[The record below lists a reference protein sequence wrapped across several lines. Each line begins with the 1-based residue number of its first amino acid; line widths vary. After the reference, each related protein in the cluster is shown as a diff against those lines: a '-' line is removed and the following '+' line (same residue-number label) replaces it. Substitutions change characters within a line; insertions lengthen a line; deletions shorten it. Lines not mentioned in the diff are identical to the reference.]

1 MAELIPFNS
10 AEADSKTSWY
20 SALGAG
26 LISGLIKVPEGIV
39 SLGAELIDLGAD
51 TDTVASVERFFDDI
65 NPFEEIAEERTIG
78 KLAEVFTQI
87 GIPGTAGFKA
97 GTKLAQK
104 ALDAKKAGT
113 YAKFGKESKRAL
125 EEVEKLNKKAGY
137 RKFVTGIM
145 GGATGEAFITDAD
158 KIGSFGDLFGGPTA
172 LDREE
177 TYGREEASRRLL
189 NRIKFGSESLLVTPV
204 IAGVGKGA
212 KALAQRGKELAYS
225 DSAFERWINKYVG
238 APFRPRGDLPQ
249 EIFAAEMTKQGLK
262 ARDTDAAKEIVNT
275 ITKEVDKVFPEM
287 ETIFNKSNKQEKDK
301 FLDLLN
307 KTLFEGDISKPINP
321 KSMDDIVRQMDDIEL
336 NPQSRQKIVG
346 AIDNARNEFT
356 TLIGYLNKNISDKK
370 NLKSGVKDLQELLKD
385 RVQGWVGSTYRAFE
399 PRSRFFKAFQRFKP
413 TEEAYSKTINLF
425 RRYLAKTDTSKN
437 VKLIKDEFEQFV
449 PEGTDYYQQA
459 KYMVDDILEQGQQAR
474 KKPGQLPDL
483 NYTDKT
489 AQGIKTKSFEEMLKK
504 TGGKGSKVIRELFG
518 EIKDPRYSIFNAMTN
533 LSSAA
538 RTSSFFENIA
548 ENNKKLQAAG
558 ERGAFWTDEAL
569 AKQGVRSNETGIQV
583 VKVGDYLKENKL
595 PGIQY
600 VDNEILDSWTSKEIA
615 EGMLHANDVPRGL
628 AGAIRGREAASSAES
643 AATYLYRTLL
653 LAPKAASQMAKTIL
667 SIPTHLR
674 NLISAGMFTVANGT
688 VLEPTFFKNAVKGF
702 KGSGVFKLGPKS
714 PEMQKLYQELL
725 ELGVVNSQV
734 QIGDLTALFKDVIQS
749 GDQFVSPDTILKS
762 FFKKMKKVG
771 SFLQGKYVAEDDAF
785 KITNFLTELER
796 LKIGRAKQLNIKRAN
811 LDSTLD
817 DATELEL
824 KQKAADIVKNTVPNY
839 AYVGSAVKTSR
850 VLPIGNFMS
859 FPSEMIRTTAGI
871 GKQALSELRHSR
883 PTKGSN
889 IGPMV
894 FDIEANAF
902 VKNDNPM
909 YATGMKRI
917 AGMTTA
923 LTAVPIGL
931 TEGMKA
937 LYDVTEDEMSALR
950 QFVPEWSKNST
961 LLPMRDDDGTLRYID
976 FSHSNVYDVIGRP
989 FRTLLNNVLRAQES
1003 EDVLLRGFRDGI
1015 IEASGEIMNPFISES
1030 IWTEA
1035 MTDIVVRNG
1044 RTNEGR
1050 LLYTDETPFGDRL
1063 SIQFMHLGQALAPS
1077 YKQYQRIG
1085 QAAFG
1090 VPNKR
1095 GDELEIGPELGGLM
1109 GFRAIKIDPLESM
1122 GFKIAEYQTG
1132 IRNAR
1137 REFTGGYFGLLKGG
1151 PIKANDII
1159 ERFFIS
1165 NQARFNVQKEMYR
1178 NLNSANILG
1187 VEDNA
1192 LRKTFKERQLSDD
1205 SFRQLKDGRFEPYFP
1220 SKDIEDRF
1228 KEIARDLG
1236 DIDVFKEIKPTLR
1249 EMNRDLK
1256 ILDLGE
1262 TFDLDLTDYLE
1273 EGPGIAESLGLGN
1286 IGQPPMP
1293 NQQILQT
1300 SQVQAPGSNVT
1311 SQGLT
1316 PTELALLSPEEQQ
1329 IRLRQR
1335 GLA

>member
-20 SALGAG
+20 SAFGAG

-51 TDTVASVERFFDDI
+51 TNTVASVEKFFDDI

-137 RKFVTGIM
+137 RKFVAGIM

-189 NRIKFGSESLLVTPV
+189 NRVKFGSESLLVTPV

-225 DSAFERWINKYVG
+225 DSAFERWINKYIG
-238 APFRPRGDLPQ
+238 APFRPRGDLP
-249 EIFAAEMTKQGLK
+249 EEVFAAEMTKQGLK

-287 ETIFNKSNKQEKDK
+287 ETIFNKSTKQEKDK

-307 KTLFEGDISKPINP
+307 KSLFEGDISKPINP

-413 TEEAYSKTINLF
+413 TEEAYSNAINLF
-425 RRYLAKTDTSKN
+425 RRYLAKTDPSRP
-437 VKLIKDEFEQFV
+437 KDTGLDL
-449 PEGTDYYQQA
+449 EGTTDYYQQA

-489 AQGIKTKSFEEMLKK
+489 AQGVKTKSFEEMLKK
-504 TGGKGSKVIRELFG
+504 TGGKGSKVIRDLFG

-583 VKVGDYLKENKL
+583 VKVGDYLKENRL

-688 VLEPTFFKNAVKGF
+688 IAEPTFFKNAVKGF

-749 GDQFVSPDTILKS
+749 GDQFISPDTILKS

-796 LKIGRAKQLNIKRAN
+796 LKIGRAKQLNIKRVD

-883 PTKGSN
+883 PTRGSN

-937 LYDVTEDEMSALR
+937 LYDVTEDEMQALR

-1063 SIQFMHLGQALAPS
+1063 AIQFLHLGEALAPS

-1090 VPNKR
+1090 TPTKR

-1137 REFTGGYFGLLKGG
+1137 REFTGGYFGLLRGG

-1165 NQARFNVQKEMYR
+1165 NQARFNVQKELYR

-1192 LRKTFKERQLSDD
+1192 LRRTFKERQLSDE

-1236 DIDVFKEIKPTLR
+1236 DIDVFKEVKPTLR
-1249 EMNRDLK
+1249 EMNRELK
-1256 ILDLGE
+1256 SLDLGE

-1300 SQVQAPGSNVT
+1300 SQVQAPGNIT

>member
-20 SALGAG
+20 SAFGAG

-51 TDTVASVERFFDDI
+51 TNTVASVEKFFDDI

-104 ALDAKKAGT
+104 ALNAKKAGT

-137 RKFVTGIM
+137 RKFVAGIM

-225 DSAFERWINKYVG
+225 DSAFERWINKYIG
-238 APFRPRGDLPQ
+238 APFRPRGDLP
-249 EIFAAEMTKQGLK
+249 EEVFAAEMTKQGLK

-287 ETIFNKSNKQEKDK
+287 ETIFNKSTKQEKDK

-321 KSMDDIVRQMDDIEL
+321 KSMDDIVKQMDDIEL

-413 TEEAYSKTINLF
+413 TEEAYSNAINLF
-425 RRYLAKTDTSKN
+425 RRYLAKTDPSRP
-437 VKLIKDEFEQFV
+437 KDTGLDL
-449 PEGTDYYQQA
+449 EGTTDYYQQA

-489 AQGIKTKSFEEMLKK
+489 AQGVKTKSFEEMLKK
-504 TGGKGSKVIRELFG
+504 TGGKGSKVIRDLFG

-583 VKVGDYLKENKL
+583 VKVGDYLKENRL

-688 VLEPTFFKNAVKGF
+688 IAEPTFFKNAVKGF

-734 QIGDLTALFKDVIQS
+734 QIGDLTALFKDVIQT
-749 GDQFVSPDTILKS
+749 GDQFISPDTILKS

-796 LKIGRAKQLNIKRAN
+796 LKIGRAKQLNIKRAD

-817 DATELEL
+817 DAVELEL

-883 PTKGSN
+883 PTRGSN

-909 YATGMKRI
+909 YATGIKRI

-937 LYDVTEDEMSALR
+937 LYDVTEDEMQALR

-1050 LLYTDETPFGDRL
+1050 LLYTDETPFGDKL
-1063 SIQFMHLGQALAPS
+1063 AIQFLHLGEALAPS

-1090 VPNKR
+1090 TPTKR

-1137 REFTGGYFGLLKGG
+1137 REFTGGYFGLLRGG

-1159 ERFFIS
+1159 ERFFVS

-1192 LRKTFKERQLSDD
+1192 LRRTFKERQLSDE
-1205 SFRQLKDGRFEPYFP
+1205 SFRQLKDGRFDPYFP

-1236 DIDVFKEIKPTLR
+1236 DIDVFKEVKPTLR
-1249 EMNRDLK
+1249 EMNRELK
-1256 ILDLGE
+1256 SLDLGE

-1300 SQVQAPGSNVT
+1300 SQVQAPGNIT

>member
-20 SALGAG
+20 SAFGAG

-51 TDTVASVERFFDDI
+51 TNTVASVEKFFDDI

-104 ALDAKKAGT
+104 ALNAKKAGT

-137 RKFVTGIM
+137 RKFVAGIM

-238 APFRPRGDLPQ
+238 APFRPRGDLP
-249 EIFAAEMTKQGLK
+249 EEVFAAEMTKQGLK

-287 ETIFNKSNKQEKDK
+287 ETIFNKSTKQEKDK

-321 KSMDDIVRQMDDIEL
+321 KSMDDIVKQMDDIEL
-336 NPQSRQKIVG
+336 DPQSRQKIVG

-356 TLIGYLNKNISDKK
+356 TLVGYLNNNIKDKK
-370 NLKSGVKDLQELLKD
+370 NLKPGLEELQELLKD

-399 PRSRFFKAFQRFKP
+399 PRSRFFKAFQRYKP
-413 TEEAYSKTINLF
+413 TEQAYSNAISLF
-425 RRYLAKTDTSKN
+425 RRYLAKTDPSRP
-437 VKLIKDEFEQFV
+437 KDTGLDL
-449 PEGTDYYQQA
+449 EGTTDYYQQA
-459 KYMVDDILEQGQQAR
+459 KYMVDDILEQGQQAE

-483 NYTDKT
+483 EYTNKT
-489 AQGIKTKSFEEMLKK
+489 AQGVKTKSFEEMLKK
-504 TGGKGSKVIRELFG
+504 TGGKGSKVIRDLFG

-558 ERGAFWTDEAL
+558 ERGAFWSDKDAAKKGLKTD
-569 AKQGVRSNETGIQV
+569 VTGIEI
-583 VKVGDYLKENKL
+583 VKLGDELRKYKL

-600 VDNEILDSWTSKEIA
+600 VDNELLDNWTSKEIV

-688 VLEPTFFKNAVKGF
+688 IAEPTFFKNAVKGF

-734 QIGDLTALFKDVIQS
+734 QIGDLTALFKDVIQT
-749 GDQFVSPDTILKS
+749 GDQFISPDTILKS

-796 LKIGRAKQLNIKRAN
+796 LKIGRAKQLNIKRAD

-817 DATELEL
+817 DAVELEL

-883 PTKGSN
+883 PTRGSN

-909 YATGMKRI
+909 YATGIKRI

-937 LYDVTEDEMSALR
+937 LYDVTEDEMQALR

-1015 IEASGEIMNPFISES
+1015 VEASGEIMNPFISES

-1050 LLYTDETPFGDRL
+1050 LLYTDETPFGDKL
-1063 SIQFMHLGQALAPS
+1063 AIQFLHLGEALAPS

-1090 VPNKR
+1090 TPTKR

-1137 REFTGGYFGLLKGG
+1137 REFTGGYFGLLRGG

-1159 ERFFIS
+1159 ERFFVS

-1192 LRKTFKERQLSDD
+1192 LRRTFKERQLSDE
-1205 SFRQLKDGRFEPYFP
+1205 SFRQLKDGRFDPYFP

-1236 DIDVFKEIKPTLR
+1236 DIDVFKEVKPTLR
-1249 EMNRDLK
+1249 EMNRELK
-1256 ILDLGE
+1256 SLDLGE

-1300 SQVQAPGSNVT
+1300 SQVQAPGNIT

>member
-113 YAKFGKESKRAL
+113 YAKFGKESKKAL

-238 APFRPRGDLPQ
+238 APFRPRGDLPE

-287 ETIFNKSNKQEKDK
+287 ETIFNKSTKQEKDK

-346 AIDNARNEFT
+346 AIDRARSEFT
-356 TLIGYLNKNISDKK
+356 NLVGYLNKNISDKK

-413 TEEAYSKTINLF
+413 TEEAYNNSIALF
-425 RRYLAKTDTSKN
+425 RRYLAKTDPSRP
-437 VKLIKDEFEQFV
+437 KDTGLDL
-449 PEGTDYYQQA
+449 EGTTDYYQQA

-489 AQGIKTKSFEEMLKK
+489 AQGVKTKSFEEMLKK

-548 ENNKKLQAAG
+548 ENNRKLQSAG

-583 VKVGDYLKENKL
+583 VKVGDYLKENRL

-796 LKIGRAKQLNIKRAN
+796 LKIGRSKQLNIKRAD

-817 DATELEL
+817 DAVELEL

-1090 VPNKR
+1090 VPTKR

-1122 GFKIAEYQTG
+1122 GFKISEYQTG

-1192 LRKTFKERQLSDD
+1192 LRRTFKERQLSDD
-1205 SFRQLKDGRFEPYFP
+1205 SFRQLKDGRFQPYFP

-1236 DIDVFKEIKPTLR
+1236 DIDVFKEVKPTLR
-1249 EMNRDLK
+1249 EMNRELK
-1256 ILDLGE
+1256 SLDLGE

-1300 SQVQAPGSNVT
+1300 PQVQAPGSNVT

>member
-225 DSAFERWINKYVG
+225 DSAFERWINKYIG
-238 APFRPRGDLPQ
+238 APFRPRGDLPE

-287 ETIFNKSNKQEKDK
+287 ETIFNKSTKQEKDK

-356 TLIGYLNKNISDKK
+356 TLVGYLNNNIKDKK
-370 NLKSGVKDLQELLKD
+370 NLKPGLEELQELLKD

-399 PRSRFFKAFQRFKP
+399 PRSRFFKAFQRYKP
-413 TEEAYSKTINLF
+413 TEQAYDNAIALF
-425 RRYLAKTDTSKN
+425 RRYLAKTDPSKP
-437 VKLIKDEFEQFV
+437 KDTGLDL
-449 PEGTDYYQQA
+449 EGTTDYYQQA

-489 AQGIKTKSFEEMLKK
+489 AQGVKTKSFEEMLKK

-583 VKVGDYLKENKL
+583 VKVGDYLKENRL

-688 VLEPTFFKNAVKGF
+688 IAEPTFFKNAVKGF

-817 DATELEL
+817 DAVELEL

-883 PTKGSN
+883 PTRGSN

-937 LYDVTEDEMSALR
+937 LYDVTEEEMSALR

-1050 LLYTDETPFGDRL
+1050 LLYTDETPFGDKL
-1063 SIQFMHLGQALAPS
+1063 SIQFLHLGEALAPS

-1090 VPNKR
+1090 TPTKR

-1159 ERFFIS
+1159 ERFFVS

-1192 LRKTFKERQLSDD
+1192 LRRTFKERQLSDD
-1205 SFRQLKDGRFEPYFP
+1205 SFRQLKDGRFDPYFP

-1236 DIDVFKEIKPTLR
+1236 DIDVFKEVKPTLR

-1256 ILDLGE
+1256 SLDLGE

-1300 SQVQAPGSNVT
+1300 SQVQAPGNIT

>member
-10 AEADSKTSWY
+10 AESDNKTSWY

-39 SLGAELIDLGAD
+39 SLGAELVDLGAD
-51 TDTVASVERFFDDI
+51 TNTVAAVERFFDDI

-97 GTKLAQK
+97 ASGLANK
-104 ALDAKKAGT
+104 AIRAKKLGA
-113 YAKFGKESKRAL
+113 YAKFGRRSKDAL
-125 EEVEKLNKKAGY
+125 EEVQKLNKQAGY
-137 RKFVTGIM
+137 RKFVAGIM

-225 DSAFERWINKYVG
+225 DSAFERWIDKWIG
-238 APFRPRGDLPQ
+238 SPFRPRGDLP
-249 EIFAAEMTKQGLK
+249 EEVFKSEMAKQGLK
-262 ARDTDAAKEIVNT
+262 SRDIDSAKEIVNN
-275 ITKEVDKVFPEM
+275 ITREVDKAFPEM
-287 ETIFNKSNKQEKDK
+287 ETLFNKSTKKEKDK

-307 KTLFEGDISKPINP
+307 KSLFEGDISKPVNVNAMENII
-321 KSMDDIVRQMDDIEL
+321 KEMDNVQL
-336 NPQSRQKIVG
+336 NPESRQRIVG
-346 AIDNARNEFT
+346 AIDAARAEFT
-356 TLIGYLNKNISDKK
+356 NLINIYNKNIPVKEK
-370 NLKSGVKDLQELLKD
+370 GKLKSGVAELQEILKD

-399 PRSRFFKAFQRFKP
+399 PRSRFVKTFRRYQP
-413 TEEAYSKTINLF
+413 TEEAYSNAINLF
-425 RRYLAKTDTSKN
+425 RRYLAKTDPERKTPFD
-437 VKLIKDEFEQFV
+437 IK
-449 PEGTDYYQQA
+449 GTDYYQQA
-459 KYMVDDILEQGQQAR
+459 KYMVDDILEQGQKGR
-474 KKPGQLPDL
+474 KKSGSLPDL

-504 TGGKGSKVIRELFG
+504 TGGKGSKVIRDLFG
-518 EIKDPRYSIFNAMTN
+518 EIRDPRYSIFNAMTN

-538 RTSSFFENIA
+538 RTATFFDDLALTNS
-548 ENNKKLQAAG
+548 KVQASG
-558 ERGAFWTDEAL
+558 GRGAFWADETL
-569 AKQGVRSNETGIQV
+569 AKQAVRSNQTGIQV
-583 VKVGDYLKENKL
+583 VKVADYLTEGKY
-595 PGIQY
+595 PGIKY
-600 VDNEILDSWTSKEIA
+600 VDNELLNKYTTKEIA

-628 AGAIRGREAASSAES
+628 AGALRGRESASTAEA

-688 VLEPTFFKNAVKGF
+688 LIEPSFYKNAVQGF

-714 PEMQKLYQELL
+714 PEMQKMYQELL
-725 ELGVVNSQV
+725 DLGVVNSQV
-734 QIGDLTALFKDVIQS
+734 QIGDLTALFRDVIQG
-749 GDQFVSPDTILKS
+749 GDQFITPDTVLKS

-796 LKIGRAKQLNIKRAN
+796 LKIGRAKQLGLKRN
-811 LDSTLD
+811 QLDNVLD
-817 DATELEL
+817 DVAVREL
-824 KQKAADIVKNTVPNY
+824 KEQAADIVKNTVPNY

-850 VLPIGNFMS
+850 LLPIGNFMS
-859 FPSEMIRTTAGI
+859 FPSEMIRTTSNIARQG
-871 GKQALSELRHSR
+871 LSELRHSR
-883 PTKGSN
+883 PTRGSN
-889 IGPMV
+889 IAPMV

-909 YATGMKRI
+909 YATGIKRL

-923 LTAVPIGL
+923 LTIVPTTAV
-931 TEGMKA
+931 EGMKA
-937 LYDVTEDEMSALR
+937 LYDVTEDEMQALR
-950 QFVPEWSKNST
+950 QFVPDWSKNST
-961 LLPMRDDDGTLRYID
+961 LLPLRDDDGTLRYID
-976 FSHSNVYDVIGRP
+976 FSHSNVYDTVARP
-989 FRTLLNNVLRAQES
+989 FRTLLNNVLMAQES
-1003 EDVLLRGFRDGI
+1003 EDTILRGFRDGVV
-1015 IEASGEIMNPFISES
+1015 EATGEIMNPFISES

-1044 RTNEGR
+1044 RTPEGR
-1050 LLYTDETPFGDRL
+1050 LLYTDETPFGDKL
-1063 SIQFMHLGQALAPS
+1063 AIQFLHLGEALAPS
-1077 YKQYQRIG
+1077 YKQYQRLG
-1085 QAAFG
+1085 QATFG
-1090 VPNKR
+1090 TPTKR
-1095 GDELEIGPELGGLM
+1095 GDELDIGPELGGLI
-1109 GFRAIKIDPLESM
+1109 GFRAIKVDPLDSM
-1122 GFKIAEYQTG
+1122 SFKIAEYQTG

-1137 REFTGGYFGLLKGG
+1137 REFTGGYFGLLRGG

-1159 ERFFIS
+1159 ERFYVS
-1165 NQARFNVQKEMYR
+1165 NQARFNVQKEMYK
-1178 NLNSANILG
+1178 NLNAANILG
-1187 VEDNA
+1187 VADGE
-1192 LRKTFKERQLSDD
+1192 LRKTFQDRQLSNDA
-1205 SFRQLKDGRFEPYFP
+1205 FRQLKSGRFEPYFP
-1220 SKDIEDRF
+1220 SKDIENRF

-1236 DIDVFKEIKPTLR
+1236 DVDVFREIKPVLR

-1256 ILDLGE
+1256 SLDLGE
-1262 TFDLDLTDYLE
+1262 TFDLNLNDYLE
-1273 EGPGIAESLGLGN
+1273 EGPGIAESLGIGT
-1286 IGQPPMP
+1286 IGQTPAP
-1293 NQQILQT
+1293 NQQVIQT
-1300 SQVQAPGSNVT
+1300 AQIQAPGNIN
-1311 SQGLT
+1311 QGLT
-1316 PTELALLSPEEQQ
+1316 AIENALLSEEEKL

>member
-10 AEADSKTSWY
+10 AESDNKTSWY

-39 SLGAELIDLGAD
+39 SLGAELVDLGAD
-51 TDTVASVERFFDDI
+51 TNTVAAVERFFDDI
-65 NPFEEIAEERTIG
+65 NPFEEVAEERTIG

-97 GTKLAQK
+97 ASGLANK
-104 ALDAKKAGT
+104 AIRAKKLGA
-113 YAKFGKESKRAL
+113 YAKFGRRSKDAL
-125 EEVEKLNKKAGY
+125 EEVQKLNKQAGY
-137 RKFVTGIM
+137 RKFVAGIM

-204 IAGVGKGA
+204 IAGAGKGA

-225 DSAFERWINKYVG
+225 DSAFERWIDKWIG
-238 APFRPRGDLPQ
+238 SPFRPRGDLP
-249 EIFAAEMTKQGLK
+249 EEVFKSEMAKQGLK
-262 ARDTDAAKEIVNT
+262 SRDIDSAKEIVNN
-275 ITKEVDKVFPEM
+275 ITREVDKAFPEM
-287 ETIFNKSNKQEKDK
+287 ETLFNKSTKKEKDK

-307 KTLFEGDISKPINP
+307 KSLFEGDISKPVNVNAMENII
-321 KSMDDIVRQMDDIEL
+321 KEMDNVQL
-336 NPQSRQKIVG
+336 NPESRQRIVG
-346 AIDNARNEFT
+346 AIDAARQEFT
-356 TLIGYLNKNISDKK
+356 NLINIYNKNIPVKEK
-370 NLKSGVKDLQELLKD
+370 GKLKSGVAELQEILKD

-399 PRSRFFKAFQRFKP
+399 PRSRFIKTFRRYQP
-413 TEEAYSKTINLF
+413 TEEAYSNAINLF
-425 RRYLAKTDTSKN
+425 RRYLAKTDPERKTPFD
-437 VKLIKDEFEQFV
+437 IK
-449 PEGTDYYQQA
+449 GTDYYQQA
-459 KYMVDDILEQGQQAR
+459 KYMVDDILEQGQKGR
-474 KKPGQLPDL
+474 KKSGSLPDL

-504 TGGKGSKVIRELFG
+504 TGGKGSKVIRDLFG
-518 EIKDPRYSIFNAMTN
+518 EIRDPRYSIFNAMTN

-538 RTSSFFENIA
+538 RTATFFDDLALTNS
-548 ENNKKLQAAG
+548 KVQASG
-558 ERGAFWTDEAL
+558 GRGAFWADETL
-569 AKQGVRSNETGIQV
+569 AKQAVRSNQTGIQV
-583 VKVGDYLKENKL
+583 VKVADYLTEGKY
-595 PGIQY
+595 PGIKY
-600 VDNEILDSWTSKEIA
+600 VDNELLNKYTTKEIA

-628 AGAIRGREAASSAES
+628 AGALRGRESASTAEA

-688 VLEPTFFKNAVKGF
+688 IAEPTFFKNAVQGF

-714 PEMQKLYQELL
+714 PEMQKMYQELL
-725 ELGVVNSQV
+725 DLGVVNSQV
-734 QIGDLTALFKDVIQS
+734 QIGDLTALFRDVIQG
-749 GDQFVSPDTILKS
+749 GDQFITPDTVLKS

-796 LKIGRAKQLNIKRAN
+796 LKIGRAKQLGLKRN
-811 LDSTLD
+811 QLDNVLD
-817 DATELEL
+817 DVAVREL
-824 KQKAADIVKNTVPNY
+824 KEQAADIVKNTVPNY

-850 VLPIGNFMS
+850 LLPIGNFMS
-859 FPSEMIRTTAGI
+859 FPSEMIRTTSNIARQG
-871 GKQALSELRHSR
+871 LSELRHSR
-883 PTKGSN
+883 PTRGSN
-889 IGPMV
+889 IAPMV

-909 YATGMKRI
+909 YATGIKRL

-923 LTAVPIGL
+923 LTIVPTTAV
-931 TEGMKA
+931 EGMKA
-937 LYDVTEDEMSALR
+937 LYDVTEDEMQALR
-950 QFVPEWSKNST
+950 QFVPDWSKNST
-961 LLPMRDDDGTLRYID
+961 LLPLRDDDGTLRYID
-976 FSHSNVYDVIGRP
+976 FSHSNVYDTVARP
-989 FRTLLNNVLRAQES
+989 FRTLLNNVLMAQES
-1003 EDVLLRGFRDGI
+1003 EDTILRGFRDGVV
-1015 IEASGEIMNPFISES
+1015 EATGEIMNPFISES

-1044 RTNEGR
+1044 RTPEGR
-1050 LLYTDETPFGDRL
+1050 LLYTDETPFGDKL
-1063 SIQFMHLGQALAPS
+1063 AIQFLHLGEALAPS
-1077 YKQYQRIG
+1077 YKQYQRLG

-1090 VPNKR
+1090 TPTKR
-1095 GDELEIGPELGGLM
+1095 GDELDVGPELGGLI
-1109 GFRAIKIDPLESM
+1109 GFRAIKVDPLDSM
-1122 GFKIAEYQTG
+1122 SFKIAEYQTG

-1137 REFTGGYFGLLKGG
+1137 REFTGGYFGLLRGG

-1159 ERFFIS
+1159 ERFYVS
-1165 NQARFNVQKEMYR
+1165 NQARFNVQKEMYK
-1178 NLNSANILG
+1178 NLNAANILG
-1187 VEDNA
+1187 VADGE
-1192 LRKTFKERQLSDD
+1192 LRKTFQDRQLSNDA
-1205 SFRQLKDGRFEPYFP
+1205 FRQLKSGRFEPYFP

-1236 DIDVFKEIKPTLR
+1236 DVDVFREIKPVLR

-1256 ILDLGE
+1256 SLDLGE
-1262 TFDLDLTDYLE
+1262 TFDLNLNDYLE
-1273 EGPGIAESLGLGN
+1273 EGPGIAESLGIGT
-1286 IGQPPMP
+1286 IGQTPAP
-1293 NQQILQT
+1293 NQQVIQT
-1300 SQVQAPGSNVT
+1300 AQIQAPGNMN
-1311 SQGLT
+1311 QGLT
-1316 PTELALLSPEEQQ
+1316 AIENALLSEEEKL

>member
-238 APFRPRGDLPQ
+238 APFRPRGDLPE

-287 ETIFNKSNKQEKDK
+287 ETIFNKSTKQEKDK

-346 AIDNARNEFT
+346 AIDRARSEFT
-356 TLIGYLNKNISDKK
+356 NLVGYLNKNISDKK

-413 TEEAYSKTINLF
+413 TEEAYNNSIALF
-425 RRYLAKTDTSKN
+425 RRYLAKTDPSRP
-437 VKLIKDEFEQFV
+437 KDTGLDL
-449 PEGTDYYQQA
+449 EGTTDYYQQA

-489 AQGIKTKSFEEMLKK
+489 AQGVKTKSFEEMLKK

-558 ERGAFWTDEAL
+558 ERGAFWVDEAS

-583 VKVGDYLKENKL
+583 VKVGDYLKENRL

-600 VDNEILDSWTSKEIA
+600 VDNEILNSYTSKEIA

-796 LKIGRAKQLNIKRAN
+796 LKIGRSKQLNIKRAD

-817 DATELEL
+817 DAVELEL

-1015 IEASGEIMNPFISES
+1015 VEASGEIMNPFISES

-1090 VPNKR
+1090 VPTKR

-1122 GFKIAEYQTG
+1122 GFKISEYQTG

-1192 LRKTFKERQLSDD
+1192 LRRTFKERQLSDD
-1205 SFRQLKDGRFEPYFP
+1205 SFRQLKDGRFQPYFP

-1236 DIDVFKEIKPTLR
+1236 DIDVFKEVKPTLR
-1249 EMNRDLK
+1249 EMNRELK
-1256 ILDLGE
+1256 SLDLGE

>member
-20 SALGAG
+20 SAFGAG

-51 TDTVASVERFFDDI
+51 TNTVASVEKFFDDI

-104 ALDAKKAGT
+104 ALNAKKAGT

-137 RKFVTGIM
+137 RKFVAGIM

-225 DSAFERWINKYVG
+225 DSAFERWINKYIG
-238 APFRPRGDLPQ
+238 APFRPRGDLP
-249 EIFAAEMTKQGLK
+249 EEVFAAEMTKQGLK

-287 ETIFNKSNKQEKDK
+287 ETIFNKSTKDEKNK

-321 KSMDDIVRQMDDIEL
+321 KSMDDIVKQMDEIEL
-336 NPQSRQKIVG
+336 DPQSRQKIVG
-346 AIDNARNEFT
+346 AIDSARSEFT
-356 TLIGYLNKNISDKK
+356 TLVGYLDNNIKDKK
-370 NLKSGVKDLQELLKD
+370 NLKPGLEELQELLKG
-385 RVQGWVGSTYRAFE
+385 RIQGWVGSTYRAFE
-399 PRSRFFKAFQRFKP
+399 PRSRFFKIFQRYKP
-413 TEEAYSKTINLF
+413 TEQAYNNSIALF
-425 RRYLAKTDTSKN
+425 RRYLAKTDPN
-437 VKLIKDEFEQFV
+437 RPKDTGLDL
-449 PEGTDYYQQA
+449 EGTTDYYQQA

-504 TGGKGSKVIRELFG
+504 TGGKGSKVIRDLFG

-548 ENNKKLQAAG
+548 ENNRKLQAAG

-583 VKVGDYLKENKL
+583 VKVGDYLRENRL

-600 VDNEILDSWTSKEIA
+600 VDNEILNSWTSKEIA

-688 VLEPTFFKNAVKGF
+688 IAEPTFFKNAVKGF

-796 LKIGRAKQLNIKRAN
+796 LKIGRAKQLNIKRVD

-883 PTKGSN
+883 PTRGSN

-937 LYDVTEDEMSALR
+937 LYDVTEDEMQALR

-1015 IEASGEIMNPFISES
+1015 VEASGEIMNPFISES

-1050 LLYTDETPFGDRL
+1050 LLYTDETPFGDKL
-1063 SIQFMHLGQALAPS
+1063 AIQFLHLGEALAPS

-1090 VPNKR
+1090 TPTKR

-1137 REFTGGYFGLLKGG
+1137 REFTGGYFGLLRGG

-1159 ERFFIS
+1159 ERFFVS

-1192 LRKTFKERQLSDD
+1192 LRRTFKERQLSDE

-1236 DIDVFKEIKPTLR
+1236 DIDVFKEVKPTLR
-1249 EMNRDLK
+1249 EMNRELK
-1256 ILDLGE
+1256 SLDLGE

>member
-20 SALGAG
+20 SAFGAG

-51 TDTVASVERFFDDI
+51 TNTVASVEKFFDDI

-104 ALDAKKAGT
+104 ALNAKKAGT

-137 RKFVTGIM
+137 RKFVAGIM

-189 NRIKFGSESLLVTPV
+189 NRVKFGSESLLVTPV

-238 APFRPRGDLPQ
+238 APFRPRGDLP
-249 EIFAAEMTKQGLK
+249 EEVFAAEMTKQGLK

-287 ETIFNKSNKQEKDK
+287 ETIFNKSTKQEKDK

-321 KSMDDIVRQMDDIEL
+321 KSMDDIVKQMDDIEL
-336 NPQSRQKIVG
+336 DPQSRQKIVG
-346 AIDNARNEFT
+346 AIDRARNEFT
-356 TLIGYLNKNISDKK
+356 TLVGYLNNNIKDKK
-370 NLKSGVKDLQELLKD
+370 NLKPGLEELQELLKD

-399 PRSRFFKAFQRFKP
+399 PKSRFFKWFQRYKP
-413 TEEAYSKTINLF
+413 TEQAYSNAIDLF
-425 RRYLAKTDTSKN
+425 RRYLAKTDPSRP
-437 VKLIKDEFEQFV
+437 KDTGLDL
-449 PEGTDYYQQA
+449 EGTTDYYQQA

-489 AQGIKTKSFEEMLKK
+489 AQGVKTKSFEEMLKK
-504 TGGKGSKVIRELFG
+504 TGGKGSKVIRDLFG

-548 ENNKKLQAAG
+548 ENNRKLQAAG

-583 VKVGDYLKENKL
+583 VKVGDYLRENRL

-600 VDNEILDSWTSKEIA
+600 VDNEILNSWTSKEIA

-688 VLEPTFFKNAVKGF
+688 IAEPTFFKNAVKGF

-734 QIGDLTALFKDVIQS
+734 QIGDLTALFKDVIQT
-749 GDQFVSPDTILKS
+749 GDQFISPDTILKS

-796 LKIGRAKQLNIKRAN
+796 LKIGRAKQLNIKRAD

-817 DATELEL
+817 DAVELEL

-883 PTKGSN
+883 PTRGSN

-909 YATGMKRI
+909 YATGIKRI

-937 LYDVTEDEMSALR
+937 LYDVTEDEMQALR

-1015 IEASGEIMNPFISES
+1015 VEASGEIMNPFISES

-1050 LLYTDETPFGDRL
+1050 LLYTDETPFGDKL
-1063 SIQFMHLGQALAPS
+1063 AIQFLHLGEALAPS

-1090 VPNKR
+1090 TPTKR

-1137 REFTGGYFGLLKGG
+1137 REFTGGYFGLLRGG

-1159 ERFFIS
+1159 ERFFVS

-1192 LRKTFKERQLSDD
+1192 LRRTFKERQLSDE

-1236 DIDVFKEIKPTLR
+1236 DIDVFKEVKPTLR
-1249 EMNRDLK
+1249 EMNRELK
-1256 ILDLGE
+1256 SLDLGE

-1300 SQVQAPGSNVT
+1300 SQIQAPGSNVT

>member
-20 SALGAG
+20 SAFGAG

-51 TDTVASVERFFDDI
+51 TNTVASVEKFFDDI

-104 ALDAKKAGT
+104 ALNAKKAGT

-137 RKFVTGIM
+137 RKFVAGIM

-225 DSAFERWINKYVG
+225 DSAFERWINKYIG
-238 APFRPRGDLPQ
+238 APFRPRGDLP
-249 EIFAAEMTKQGLK
+249 EEVFAAEMTKQGLK

-287 ETIFNKSNKQEKDK
+287 ETIFNKSTKQEKDK

-336 NPQSRQKIVG
+336 DPQSRQKIVG
-346 AIDNARNEFT
+346 AIDRARSEFT
-356 TLIGYLNKNISDKK
+356 TLVGYLNNNIKDKK
-370 NLKSGVKDLQELLKD
+370 NLKPGLEELQELLKD

-399 PRSRFFKAFQRFKP
+399 PRSRFFKAFQRYKP
-413 TEEAYSKTINLF
+413 TEQAYSNAISLF
-425 RRYLAKTDTSKN
+425 RRYLAKTDPSRP
-437 VKLIKDEFEQFV
+437 KDTGLDL
-449 PEGTDYYQQA
+449 EGTTDYYQQA

-489 AQGIKTKSFEEMLKK
+489 AQGVKTKSFEEMLKK
-504 TGGKGSKVIRELFG
+504 TGGKGSKVIRDLFG

-548 ENNKKLQAAG
+548 ENNRKLQAAG

-583 VKVGDYLKENKL
+583 VKVGDYLRENRL

-600 VDNEILDSWTSKEIA
+600 VDNEILNSWTSKEIA

-688 VLEPTFFKNAVKGF
+688 IAEPTFFKNAVKGF

-734 QIGDLTALFKDVIQS
+734 QIGDLTALFKDVIQT

-796 LKIGRAKQLNIKRAN
+796 LKIGRAKQLNIKRAD

-817 DATELEL
+817 DAVELEL

-883 PTKGSN
+883 PTRGSN

-937 LYDVTEDEMSALR
+937 LYDVTEDEMQALR

-1063 SIQFMHLGQALAPS
+1063 AIQFLHLGEALAPS

-1090 VPNKR
+1090 TPTKR

-1137 REFTGGYFGLLKGG
+1137 REFTGGYFGLLRGG

-1159 ERFFIS
+1159 ERFFVS

-1192 LRKTFKERQLSDD
+1192 LRRTFKERQLSDE

-1236 DIDVFKEIKPTLR
+1236 DIDVFKEVKPTLR
-1249 EMNRDLK
+1249 EMNRELK
-1256 ILDLGE
+1256 SLDLGE

-1300 SQVQAPGSNVT
+1300 SQIQAPGSNVT

>member
-20 SALGAG
+20 SAFGAG

-51 TDTVASVERFFDDI
+51 TNTVASVEKFFDDI

-104 ALDAKKAGT
+104 ALNAKKAGT

-137 RKFVTGIM
+137 RKFVAGIM

-225 DSAFERWINKYVG
+225 DSAFERWINKYIG
-238 APFRPRGDLPQ
+238 APFRRRGDLP
-249 EIFAAEMTKQGLK
+249 EEVFAAEMTKQGLK

-287 ETIFNKSNKQEKDK
+287 ETIFNKSTKDEKNK

-321 KSMDDIVRQMDDIEL
+321 KSMDDIVKQMDDIEL
-336 NPQSRQKIVG
+336 DPQSRQKIVG

-356 TLIGYLNKNISDKK
+356 TLVGYLNNNIKDKK
-370 NLKSGVKDLQELLKD
+370 NLKPGLEELQELLKD

-399 PRSRFFKAFQRFKP
+399 PKSRFFKWFQRYKP
-413 TEEAYSKTINLF
+413 TEQAYSNAIDLF
-425 RRYLAKTDTSKN
+425 RRYLAKTDPSRP
-437 VKLIKDEFEQFV
+437 KDTGLDL
-449 PEGTDYYQQA
+449 EGTTDYYQQA
-459 KYMVDDILEQGQQAR
+459 KYMVDDILEQGQQSR

-548 ENNKKLQAAG
+548 ENNRKLQAAG
-558 ERGAFWTDEAL
+558 ERGAFWTDEDA
-569 AKQGVRSNETGIQV
+569 AKKGLKTDVTGIEI
-583 VKVGDYLKENKL
+583 VKLGDELRKYKL

-600 VDNEILDSWTSKEIA
+600 VDNELLDNWTSKEIA

-688 VLEPTFFKNAVKGF
+688 VIEPSFFKNAVQGF

-725 ELGVVNSQV
+725 GLGVVNSQV
-734 QIGDLTALFKDVIQS
+734 QIGDLTALFKDVIQ
-749 GDQFVSPDTILKS
+749 GGNQFITPDTILKS

-785 KITNFLTELER
+785 KITNYLTELER
-796 LKIGRAKQLNIKRAN
+796 LKIGRAKKLGIKRAD
-811 LDSTLD
+811 LDATLD
-817 DATELEL
+817 DETLLGL
-824 KQKAADIVKNTVPNY
+824 KRNAADIVKNTVPNY

-850 VLPIGNFMS
+850 LLPIGNFMS
-859 FPSEMIRTTAGI
+859 FPSEMIRTTSNI
-871 GKQALSELRHSR
+871 GRQALSELRHSR
-883 PTKGSN
+883 PTRGSN
-889 IGPMV
+889 VGPIV

-909 YATGMKRI
+909 CATGVKRL

-937 LYDVTEDEMSALR
+937 LYDVTEDEMQALR

-976 FSHSNVYDVIGRP
+976 FSHSNVYDTVARP
-989 FRTLLNNVLRAQES
+989 FRTLLNNVMLGQES
-1003 EDVLLRGFRDGI
+1003 DDILLRGFRNGI
-1015 IEASGEIMNPFISES
+1015 VEATGEIMNPFISES

-1035 MTDIVVRNG
+1035 MTDIIVRNG
-1044 RTNEGR
+1044 RTPEGR
-1050 LLYTDETPFGDRL
+1050 LLYTDETPFGDKL
-1063 SIQFMHLGQALAPS
+1063 AIQFLHLGEALAPS

-1090 VPNKR
+1090 VPTKR
-1095 GDELEIGPELGGLM
+1095 GDELEIGPELGGLI
-1109 GFRAIKIDPLESM
+1109 GFRSIKVDPLDAM

-1137 REFTGGYFGLLKGG
+1137 REFTGGYFGLLRGG

-1159 ERFFIS
+1159 ERFYIS
-1165 NQARFNVQKEMYR
+1165 NQARFNVQKEMFR
-1178 NLNSANILG
+1178 NLNGAETLG
-1187 VEDNA
+1187 VSTNE

-1205 SFRQLKDGRFEPYFP
+1205 AFRKLRNGQFEPYFP
-1220 SKDIEDRF
+1220 SKDIEKRF
-1228 KEIARDLG
+1228 SEIARDLG
-1236 DIDVFKEIKPTLR
+1236 DLDVFKEIKPVLR
-1249 EMNRDLK
+1249 DMTRDLK
-1256 ILDLGE
+1256 QLDLGE

-1293 NQQILQT
+1293 NQQVLT
-1300 SQVQAPGSNVT
+1300 SQIQAPGGNLT
-1311 SQGLT
+1311 AQGLT
-1316 PTELALLSPEEQQ
+1316 PTENALLSEEEKQ
-1329 IRLRQR
+1329 IRLRSR

>member
-225 DSAFERWINKYVG
+225 DSAFERWINKYIG
-238 APFRPRGDLPQ
+238 APFRPRGDLP
-249 EIFAAEMTKQGLK
+249 EEVFAAEMTKQGLK

-321 KSMDDIVRQMDDIEL
+321 KSMDDIVKQMDEIEL
-336 NPQSRQKIVG
+336 DPQSRQKIVG

-399 PRSRFFKAFQRFKP
+399 PRSRFFKAFQRYKP
-413 TEEAYSKTINLF
+413 TEQAYNNSIALF
-425 RRYLAKTDTSKN
+425 RRYLAKTDPSRP
-437 VKLIKDEFEQFV
+437 KDTGLDL
-449 PEGTDYYQQA
+449 EGTTDYYQQA

-583 VKVGDYLKENKL
+583 VKVGDYLKENRL

-1236 DIDVFKEIKPTLR
+1236 DIDVFKEVKPTLR
-1249 EMNRDLK
+1249 EMNRELK
-1256 ILDLGE
+1256 SLDLGE

>member
-20 SALGAG
+20 SAFGAG

-51 TDTVASVERFFDDI
+51 TNTVASVEKFFDDI

-104 ALDAKKAGT
+104 ALNAKKAGT

-238 APFRPRGDLPQ
+238 APFRPRGDLPE

-275 ITKEVDKVFPEM
+275 IKKEVDKVFPEM
-287 ETIFNKSNKQEKDK
+287 ETIFNKSTKQEKDK

-336 NPQSRQKIVG
+336 DPQSRQKIVG

-356 TLIGYLNKNISDKK
+356 TLVGYLNNNIKDKK
-370 NLKSGVKDLQELLKD
+370 NLKPGLEELQELLKD

-399 PRSRFFKAFQRFKP
+399 PRSRFFKAFQRYKP
-413 TEEAYSKTINLF
+413 TEQAYNNSIALF
-425 RRYLAKTDTSKN
+425 RRYLAKTDPSRP
-437 VKLIKDEFEQFV
+437 KDTGLDL
-449 PEGTDYYQQA
+449 EGTTDYYQQA

-489 AQGIKTKSFEEMLKK
+489 AQGVKTKSFEEMLKK

-548 ENNKKLQAAG
+548 ENNRKLQAAG

-583 VKVGDYLKENKL
+583 VKVGDYLRENRL

-688 VLEPTFFKNAVKGF
+688 IAEPTFFKNAVKGF

-749 GDQFVSPDTILKS
+749 GDQFISPDTILKS

-796 LKIGRAKQLNIKRAN
+796 LKIGRAKQLNIKRVD

-883 PTKGSN
+883 PTRGSN

-909 YATGMKRI
+909 YATGIKRI

-937 LYDVTEDEMSALR
+937 LYDVTEEEMSALR

-1050 LLYTDETPFGDRL
+1050 LLYTDETPFGDKL
-1063 SIQFMHLGQALAPS
+1063 SIQFLHLGEALAPS

-1090 VPNKR
+1090 TPTKR

-1192 LRKTFKERQLSDD
+1192 LRRTFKERQLSDD
-1205 SFRQLKDGRFEPYFP
+1205 SFRQLKNGRFEPYFP

-1236 DIDVFKEIKPTLR
+1236 DIDVFKEVKPTLR

-1256 ILDLGE
+1256 SLDLGE

>member
-20 SALGAG
+20 SAFGAG

-51 TDTVASVERFFDDI
+51 TNTVASVEKFFDDI

-104 ALDAKKAGT
+104 ALNAKKAGT

-137 RKFVTGIM
+137 RKFVAGIM

-238 APFRPRGDLPQ
+238 APFRPRGDLP
-249 EIFAAEMTKQGLK
+249 EEVFAAEMTKQGLK

-287 ETIFNKSNKQEKDK
+287 ETIFNKSTKQEKDK

-321 KSMDDIVRQMDDIEL
+321 KSMDDIVKQMDDIEL
-336 NPQSRQKIVG
+336 DPQSRQKIVG

-356 TLIGYLNKNISDKK
+356 TLVGYLNNNIKDKK
-370 NLKSGVKDLQELLKD
+370 NLKPGLEELQELLKD

-399 PRSRFFKAFQRFKP
+399 PRSRFFKAFQRYKP
-413 TEEAYSKTINLF
+413 TEQAYSNAISLF
-425 RRYLAKTDTSKN
+425 RRYLAKTDPSRP
-437 VKLIKDEFEQFV
+437 KDTGLDL
-449 PEGTDYYQQA
+449 EGTTDYYQQA

-489 AQGIKTKSFEEMLKK
+489 AQGVKTKSFEEMLKK
-504 TGGKGSKVIRELFG
+504 TGGKGSKVIRDLFG

-548 ENNKKLQAAG
+548 ENNRKLQAAG

-583 VKVGDYLKENKL
+583 VKVGDYLRENRL

-600 VDNEILDSWTSKEIA
+600 VDNEILNSWTSKEIA

-688 VLEPTFFKNAVKGF
+688 IAEPTFFKNAVKGF

-749 GDQFVSPDTILKS
+749 GDQFISPDTILKS

-796 LKIGRAKQLNIKRAN
+796 LKIGRAKQLNIKRAD

-817 DATELEL
+817 DAVELEL

-883 PTKGSN
+883 PTRGSN

-937 LYDVTEDEMSALR
+937 LYDVTEDEMQALR

-1063 SIQFMHLGQALAPS
+1063 AIQFLHLGEALAPS

-1090 VPNKR
+1090 TPTKR

-1137 REFTGGYFGLLKGG
+1137 REFTGGYFGLLRGG

-1159 ERFFIS
+1159 ERFFVS

-1192 LRKTFKERQLSDD
+1192 LRRTFKERQLSDD
-1205 SFRQLKDGRFEPYFP
+1205 SFRQLKDGRFDPYFP

-1236 DIDVFKEIKPTLR
+1236 DIDVFKEVKPTLR
-1249 EMNRDLK
+1249 EMNRELK
-1256 ILDLGE
+1256 SLDLGE

-1300 SQVQAPGSNVT
+1300 SQVQAPGNIT

>member
-20 SALGAG
+20 SAFGAG

-104 ALDAKKAGT
+104 ALNAKKAGT

-137 RKFVTGIM
+137 RKFVAGIM

-189 NRIKFGSESLLVTPV
+189 NRVKFGSESLLVTPV

-225 DSAFERWINKYVG
+225 DSAFERWINKYIG
-238 APFRPRGDLPQ
+238 APFRPRGDLP
-249 EIFAAEMTKQGLK
+249 EEVFAAEMTKQGLK

-287 ETIFNKSNKQEKDK
+287 ETIFNKSTKDEKNK

-321 KSMDDIVRQMDDIEL
+321 KSMDDIVKQMDEIEL
-336 NPQSRQKIVG
+336 DPQSRQRIVG
-346 AIDNARNEFT
+346 AIDKARSEFT
-356 TLIGYLNKNISDKK
+356 TLVGYLDNNIKDKK
-370 NLKSGVKDLQELLKD
+370 NLKPGLEELQELLKG
-385 RVQGWVGSTYRAFE
+385 RIQGWVGSTYRAFE
-399 PRSRFFKAFQRFKP
+399 PRSRFFKAFQRYKP
-413 TEEAYSKTINLF
+413 TEQAYNNSIALF
-425 RRYLAKTDTSKN
+425 RRYLAKTDPN
-437 VKLIKDEFEQFV
+437 RPKDTGLDL
-449 PEGTDYYQQA
+449 EGTTDYYQQA

-583 VKVGDYLKENKL
+583 VKVGDYLKENRL

-688 VLEPTFFKNAVKGF
+688 IAEPTFFKNAVKGF

-796 LKIGRAKQLNIKRAN
+796 LKIGRAKQLNIKRAD

-817 DATELEL
+817 DAVELEL

-883 PTKGSN
+883 PTRGSN

-1003 EDVLLRGFRDGI
+1003 DDVLLRGFRDGI

-1030 IWTEA
+1030 IWPEA

-1050 LLYTDETPFGDRL
+1050 LLYTDETPFGDKL
-1063 SIQFMHLGQALAPS
+1063 SIQFLHLGEALAPS

-1090 VPNKR
+1090 TPTKR

-1137 REFTGGYFGLLKGG
+1137 REFTGGYFGLLRGG

-1159 ERFFIS
+1159 ERFFVS

-1192 LRKTFKERQLSDD
+1192 LRRTFKERQLSDD
-1205 SFRQLKDGRFEPYFP
+1205 SFRKLKDGSFEPYFP

-1236 DIDVFKEIKPTLR
+1236 DVDVFKEIKPTLR

-1256 ILDLGE
+1256 GLDLGE

-1300 SQVQAPGSNVT
+1300 SQIQGPGSNVT

>member
-20 SALGAG
+20 SAFGAG

-51 TDTVASVERFFDDI
+51 TNTVASVEKFFDDI

-104 ALDAKKAGT
+104 ALNAKKAGT

-137 RKFVTGIM
+137 RKFVAGIM

-225 DSAFERWINKYVG
+225 DSAFERWINKYIG
-238 APFRPRGDLPQ
+238 APFRPRGDLP
-249 EIFAAEMTKQGLK
+249 EEVFAAEMTKQGLK

-287 ETIFNKSNKQEKDK
+287 ETIFNKSTKDEKNK

-321 KSMDDIVRQMDDIEL
+321 KSMDDIVKQMDEIEL
-336 NPQSRQKIVG
+336 DPQSRQKIVG
-346 AIDNARNEFT
+346 AIDSARSEFT
-356 TLIGYLNKNISDKK
+356 TLVGYLDNNIKDKK
-370 NLKSGVKDLQELLKD
+370 NLKPGLEELQELLKG
-385 RVQGWVGSTYRAFE
+385 RIQGWVGSTYRAFE
-399 PRSRFFKAFQRFKP
+399 PRSRFFKIFQRYKP
-413 TEEAYSKTINLF
+413 TEQAYNNSIALF
-425 RRYLAKTDTSKN
+425 RRYLAKTDPSRP
-437 VKLIKDEFEQFV
+437 KDTGLDL
-449 PEGTDYYQQA
+449 EGTTDYYQQA

-489 AQGIKTKSFEEMLKK
+489 AQGVKTKSFEEMLKK

-548 ENNKKLQAAG
+548 ENNRKLQAAG

-583 VKVGDYLKENKL
+583 VKVGDYLKENRL

-600 VDNEILDSWTSKEIA
+600 VDNEILNSWTSKEIA

-688 VLEPTFFKNAVKGF
+688 IAEPTFFKNAVKGF

-796 LKIGRAKQLNIKRAN
+796 LKIGRAKQLNIKRAD

-817 DATELEL
+817 DAVELEL

-883 PTKGSN
+883 PTRGSN

-1003 EDVLLRGFRDGI
+1003 DDVLLRGFRDGI
-1015 IEASGEIMNPFISES
+1015 VEASGEIMNPFISES

-1050 LLYTDETPFGDRL
+1050 LLYTDETPFGDKL
-1063 SIQFMHLGQALAPS
+1063 AIQFLHLGEALAPS

-1090 VPNKR
+1090 TPTKR

-1137 REFTGGYFGLLKGG
+1137 REFTGGYFGLLRGG

-1159 ERFFIS
+1159 ERFFVS

-1192 LRKTFKERQLSDD
+1192 LRRTFKERQLSDE

-1236 DIDVFKEIKPTLR
+1236 DIDVFKEVKPTLR
-1249 EMNRDLK
+1249 EMNRELK
-1256 ILDLGE
+1256 SLDLGE
-1262 TFDLDLTDYLE
+1262 TFDLDLNDYLE

-1300 SQVQAPGSNVT
+1300 SQIQAPGSNVT

-1329 IRLRQR
+1329 IRLRLR

>member
-1 MAELIPFNS
+1 
-10 AEADSKTSWY
+10 
-20 SALGAG
+20 
-26 LISGLIKVPEGIV
+26 
-39 SLGAELIDLGAD
+39 
-51 TDTVASVERFFDDI
+51 
-65 NPFEEIAEERTIG
+65 
-78 KLAEVFTQI
+78 
-87 GIPGTAGFKA
+87 
-97 GTKLAQK
+97 
-104 ALDAKKAGT
+104 
-113 YAKFGKESKRAL
+113 
-125 EEVEKLNKKAGY
+125 
-137 RKFVTGIM
+137 
-145 GGATGEAFITDAD
+145 
-158 KIGSFGDLFGGPTA
+158 
-172 LDREE
+172 
-177 TYGREEASRRLL
+177 
-189 NRIKFGSESLLVTPV
+189 
-204 IAGVGKGA
+204 
-212 KALAQRGKELAYS
+212 
-225 DSAFERWINKYVG
+225 
-238 APFRPRGDLPQ
+238 
-249 EIFAAEMTKQGLK
+249 
-262 ARDTDAAKEIVNT
+262 
-275 ITKEVDKVFPEM
+275 
-287 ETIFNKSNKQEKDK
+287 
-301 FLDLLN
+301 
-307 KTLFEGDISKPINP
+307 
-321 KSMDDIVRQMDDIEL
+321 
-336 NPQSRQKIVG
+336 
-346 AIDNARNEFT
+346 
-356 TLIGYLNKNISDKK
+356 
-370 NLKSGVKDLQELLKD
+370 
-385 RVQGWVGSTYRAFE
+385 
-399 PRSRFFKAFQRFKP
+399 
-413 TEEAYSKTINLF
+413 
-425 RRYLAKTDTSKN
+425 
-437 VKLIKDEFEQFV
+437 
-449 PEGTDYYQQA
+449 
-459 KYMVDDILEQGQQAR
+459 
-474 KKPGQLPDL
+474 
-483 NYTDKT
+483 
-489 AQGIKTKSFEEMLKK
+489 
-504 TGGKGSKVIRELFG
+504 
-518 EIKDPRYSIFNAMTN
+518 
-533 LSSAA
+533 
-538 RTSSFFENIA
+538 
-548 ENNKKLQAAG
+548 
-558 ERGAFWTDEAL
+558 
-569 AKQGVRSNETGIQV
+569 
-583 VKVGDYLKENKL
+583 
-595 PGIQY
+595 
-600 VDNEILDSWTSKEIA
+600 
-615 EGMLHANDVPRGL
+615 
-628 AGAIRGREAASSAES
+628 
-643 AATYLYRTLL
+643 
-653 LAPKAASQMAKTIL
+653 
-667 SIPTHLR
+667 
-674 NLISAGMFTVANGT
+674 
-688 VLEPTFFKNAVKGF
+688 
-702 KGSGVFKLGPKS
+702 
-714 PEMQKLYQELL
+714 MQKLYQELL

-734 QIGDLTALFKDVIQS
+734 QIGDLTALFKDVIQT
-749 GDQFVSPDTILKS
+749 GDQFISPDTILKS

-796 LKIGRAKQLNIKRAN
+796 LKIGRAKQLNIKRAD

-817 DATELEL
+817 DAVELEL

-883 PTKGSN
+883 PTRGSN

-909 YATGMKRI
+909 YATGIKRI

-937 LYDVTEDEMSALR
+937 LYDVTEDEMQALR

-1063 SIQFMHLGQALAPS
+1063 AIQFLHLGEALAPS

-1090 VPNKR
+1090 TPTKR

-1137 REFTGGYFGLLKGG
+1137 REFTGGYFGLLRGG

-1159 ERFFIS
+1159 ERFFVS

-1192 LRKTFKERQLSDD
+1192 LRRTFKERQLSDE

-1236 DIDVFKEIKPTLR
+1236 DIDVFKEVKPTLR
-1249 EMNRDLK
+1249 EMNRELK
-1256 ILDLGE
+1256 SLDLGE

-1300 SQVQAPGSNVT
+1300 SQIQAPGNIT

>member
-238 APFRPRGDLPQ
+238 APFRPRGDLP
-249 EIFAAEMTKQGLK
+249 EEVFAAEMTKQGLK

-287 ETIFNKSNKQEKDK
+287 ETIFNKSTKQEKDK

-346 AIDNARNEFT
+346 AIDRARSEFT
-356 TLIGYLNKNISDKK
+356 NLVGYLNKNISDKK

-413 TEEAYSKTINLF
+413 TEEAYNNSIALF
-425 RRYLAKTDTSKN
+425 RRYLAKTDPSRP
-437 VKLIKDEFEQFV
+437 KDTGLDL
-449 PEGTDYYQQA
+449 EGTTDYYQQA

-489 AQGIKTKSFEEMLKK
+489 AQGVKTKSFEEMLKK

-548 ENNKKLQAAG
+548 ENNRKLQSAG

-583 VKVGDYLKENKL
+583 VKVGDYLKENRL

-796 LKIGRAKQLNIKRAN
+796 LKIGRAKQLNIKRAD

-817 DATELEL
+817 DAVELEL

-1090 VPNKR
+1090 VPTKR

-1122 GFKIAEYQTG
+1122 GFKISEYQTG

-1192 LRKTFKERQLSDD
+1192 LRRTFKERQLSDD
-1205 SFRQLKDGRFEPYFP
+1205 SFRQLKDGRFQPYFP

-1236 DIDVFKEIKPTLR
+1236 DIDVFKEVKPTLR
-1249 EMNRDLK
+1249 EMNRELK
-1256 ILDLGE
+1256 SLDLGE